1 MFNRP
6 LTIHDLAR
14 LKQERDDAD
23 RAYNNALTALD
34 QEVQHLREMPHPP
47 PSYDEHQI
55 TPLNDGWEL
64 LQARPDQPPGW
75 RGWLRS
81 FIWQAVAPLFERQQA
96 FNSVLVD
103 HINRNV
109 AMHREYTNALAS
121 TIELIRE
128 ELQRL
133 IHFENRLLQY
143 AQQITP
149 YVDTKDR
156 DVTRLIV
163 EVASG
168 ISAVSDEL
176 TKRWESMAA
185 RERRYEARDV
195 EREQAASER
204 EQAASERELAAT
216 EREQITAKQDAARA
230 QAAAE
235 RDEVVEDVRASF
247 GVVHQVTQML
257 KRELGR
263 LQEAGAGTETST
275 SSVDVSVRHDPRTTG
290 DVLNQALDSYK
301 YVEFENHFRGSTDTI
316 RERLVAY
323 LPYFDGATD
332 VLDVGCGRGEFL
344 DLLRERGVA
353 ARGIDT
359 NHEMIEVCR
368 ERGLTADEGD
378 ALTYLRGIPDASLG
392 GLFAAQVVEHLEPG
406 YLLNLLDTACL
417 KLRPGARLILETINA
432 ASWSAFFHS
441 YIRDITHVRPLHPD
455 TLQYFVTASGFQDVR
470 VEYRAPWPASS
481 KLTPL
486 PTPDDA
492 GPPDSPTPM
501 AKLVLTFN
509 HNVEKLNRLMF
520 ADQDYAVI
528 GERR

>member
-6 LTIHDLAR
+6 LTVHDLAR

-23 RAYNNALTALD
+23 RAYNDALTALD

-55 TPLNDGWEL
+55 TPLNDGWDL

-75 RGWLRS
+75 RGWLS
-81 FIWQAVAPLFERQQA
+81 SLIWQAVAPLFERQQA
-96 FNSVLVD
+96 FNSALVD

-109 AMHREYTNALAS
+109 AMHRENTNALAS
-121 TIELIRE
+121 TIELVRE

-133 IHFENRLLQY
+133 IHFENRLIQY

-149 YVDTKDR
+149 YIDTKDR

-168 ISAVSDEL
+168 ISTVSDEL

-185 RERRYEARDV
+185 RERRYEVRDV
-195 EREQAASER
+195 EREQ
-204 EQAASERELAAT
+204 T
-216 EREQITAKQDAARA
+216 TAKHDAARA

-235 RDEVVEDVRASF
+235 RDEEMEDLRASF

-263 LQEAGAGTETST
+263 LQEAGPGTETLA
-275 SSVDVSVRHDPRTTG
+275 SSIDDSVSPVPRTTG

-316 RERLVAY
+316 RERLLSY

-344 DLLRERGVA
+344 DLLRERGVG

-359 NHEMIEVCR
+359 NHEMVEVCR
-368 ERGLTADEGD
+368 ERGLSAEEGD

-406 YLLNLLDTACL
+406 YLLNLLDAAYL
-417 KLRPGARLILETINA
+417 KLRPGATLILETINA

-441 YIRDITHVRPLHPD
+441 YIRDITHIRPLHPD
-455 TLQYFVTASGFQDVR
+455 TLRFFATASGFQDVR
-470 VEYRAPWPASS
+470 VEYRAPWPSSS
-481 KLTPL
+481 KLIPL
-486 PTPDDA
+486 PPPDD
-492 GPPDSPTPM
+492 GPVPDTPTQM
-501 AKLVLTFN
+501 ANLVLTFN
-509 HNVEKLNRLMF
+509 HNVEKLNSLMF